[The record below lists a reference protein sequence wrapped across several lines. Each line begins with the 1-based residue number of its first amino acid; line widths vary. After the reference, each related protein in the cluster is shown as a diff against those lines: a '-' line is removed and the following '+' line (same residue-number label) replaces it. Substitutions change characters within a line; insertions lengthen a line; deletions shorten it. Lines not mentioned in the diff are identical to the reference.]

1 MDQIQT
7 SDIIAVLALVL
18 ALLLMLSVFS
28 LKRRVNELESRLM
41 QRDTYGGTPVS
52 PAASKSSGNP
62 VPMLV
67 QNPEMPPD
75 LERRIRLLLAEGKKI
90 QAIKVMREARNL
102 TLKEAKDFIDSLER
116 GGTFR

>member
-1 MDQIQT
+1 MEHMDTI
-7 SDIIAVLALVL
+7 DLIAILALVL

-28 LKRRVNELESRLM
+28 LKRRVNELESRLA
-41 QRDTYGGTPVS
+41 QRDAYGGKYS
-52 PAASKSSGNP
+52 PQQSAELPTSRLP
-62 VPMLV
+62 LFV
-67 QNPEMPPD
+67 QNPELAPD

-102 TLKEAKDFIDSLER
+102 GLKEAKDFVEDLEQ

>member
-7 SDIIAVLALVL
+7 SDIIAVIALVL

-28 LKRRVNELESRLM
+28 LKRRVNELESRLL
-41 QRDTYGGTPVS
+41 QRDAYGGMAAP
-52 PAASKSSGNP
+52 PASNRTADVP
-62 VPMLV
+62 VPMFV

-75 LERRIRLLLAEGKKI
+75 LERRIRLLMAEGKKI

-102 TLKEAKDFIDSLER
+102 SLKEAKDFVDHLER